1 MPPLRPVPFLALAAA
16 ALAAALTPTAR
27 AQPADS
33 VLAAARQPATA
44 FGRGLTYAE
53 ITREYELLRLRPRPD
68 STAVS
73 ADPFLGIQ
81 GLVVDETA
89 TPSGRTFYDAFYL
102 VWSPPA
108 SAAQSTVELS
118 EQPLPGNSTAILIRV
133 DGELAFQAR
142 LPRRG
147 DEIVDLA
154 VQAAQFIAERLR
166 GG

>member
-1 MPPLRPVPFLALAAA
+1 MSRPLLAVLV
-16 ALAAALTPTAR
+16 ALLVGAGAPGAR

-33 VLAAARQPATA
+33 VLAASRQPATA
-44 FGRGLTYAE
+44 FGRGLTYGE
-53 ITREYELLRLRPRPD
+53 IAREYSQLRLRPRPD
-68 STAVS
+68 STAGS

-89 TPSGRTFYDAFYL
+89 TPSGRTFYDAFFL
-102 VWSPPA
+102 MWSPPA
-108 SAAQSTVELS
+108 SAARSTVELS

-147 DEIVDLA
+147 DEIADLA
-154 VQAAQFIAERLR
+154 VQAAQFVAARL
-166 GG
+166 GGG